1 MEADPNNLRE
11 NLSVRFSGEA
21 GVVRYVKTMISSIKN
36 EFLGFGCA

>member
-21 GVVRYVKTMISSIKN
+21 GVVGYAETMIPHIN
-36 EFLGFGCA
+36 LETF